1 MCLCERGAVQTSTSP
16 CVTINDMYIAPLP
29 LSKAQH
35 KAGELVVRERIAVR
49 HGILANRLVHL
60 FLRRVD
66 AVVFEAHVEL
76 LEHVHRHSPGMLG
89 VEGVKEV
96 LDAVVRH
103 REAAD
108 VVLHLLVTE
117 MAVVVVT
124 GDEARLH
131 GFLFGDS
138 SN

>member
-1 MCLCERGAVQTSTSP
+1 
-16 CVTINDMYIAPLP
+16 
-29 LSKAQH
+29 
-35 KAGELVVRERIAVR
+35 
-49 HGILANRLVHL
+49 
-60 FLRRVD
+60 
-66 AVVFEAHVEL
+66 
-76 LEHVHRHSPGMLG
+76 MLG

-117 MAVVVVT
+117 MAVVVVA

-131 GFLFGDS
+131 VFLFGDS